1 MNATD
6 LQALR
11 RLLFYNVPEAAAM
24 ISGTS
29 ERAWKH
35 WEAGARPV
43 PDDVATA
50 LRDLADWREA
60 VIDAALAAIDD
71 GERAAE
77 AGGANADQIGAARL
91 RFVYY
96 TRAVDWSGEPS
107 QWRPHQSACAAL
119 VALDDR
125 VALVP
130 FDGPEYARWLANR
143 KDTETMRGRWAAET
157 TWRAV

>member
-11 RLLFYNVPEAAAM
+11 RLLFFNVPEAAAM

-43 PDDVATA
+43 PDDVALA
-50 LRDLADWREA
+50 LRALADWRE
-60 VIDAALAAIDD
+60 DAIDTALSAIEE

-77 AGGANADQIGAARL
+77 ADGANDDQSETARL

-96 TRAVDWSGEPS
+96 TRAVDWLGEPS
-107 QWRPHQSACAAL
+107 HWRPHQSACAAL
-119 VALDDR
+119 VAIDDR

-130 FDGPEYARWLANR
+130 FDSVEYARWLANR
-143 KDTETMRGRWAAET
+143 ADNETMRGRWAAET
-157 TWRAV
+157 A